1 MFLSKYIISF
11 TKIRRKITLFV
22 VFGSYNKSKLPMVIP
37 SHFELEY
44 IIRENTVLF

>member
-1 MFLSKYIISF
+1 MYK
-11 TKIRRKITLFV
+11 KRRKITLFV
-22 VFGSYNKSKLPMVIP
+22 VIGSYNKSKLPTVIP